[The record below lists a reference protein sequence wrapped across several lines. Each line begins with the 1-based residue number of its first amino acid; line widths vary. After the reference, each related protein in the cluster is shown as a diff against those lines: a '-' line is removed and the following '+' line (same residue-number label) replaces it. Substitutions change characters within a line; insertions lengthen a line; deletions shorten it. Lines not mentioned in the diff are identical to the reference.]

1 MSTLEER
8 FDKAEEMILK
18 RSFRKNVGFEEPYY
32 IFDYEPTKELY
43 VRERIE
49 FLKKKS
55 QATDLN
61 IVVFDLYDI
70 IIEISKEKGYL
81 EKNFEFEQKKGLDR
95 VTKAIGNMLRVTTP
109 NNLVVKYIEDHSN
122 GADVIFLTGIGKSFP
137 LFRAH
142 NVLNNL
148 NNVVHDIPV
157 VMFYPGYYN
166 GQYLELFSQVK
177 DDNHYRAFKLV
188 D

>member
-8 FDKAEEMILK
+8 FDKAEEIILK
-18 RSFRKNVGFEEPYY
+18 CSFRNNVGFEEPYY
-32 IFDYEPTKELY
+32 IFDYEPSKELY

-55 QATDLN
+55 QASDLK
-61 IVVFDLYDI
+61 ITVFDIYDI
-70 IIEISKEKGYL
+70 IVEISKDKGFL
-81 EKNFEFEQKKGLDR
+81 EKNFEFEHKKGLDR

-109 NNLVVKYIEDHSN
+109 NNLVVKYIEERSD
-122 GADVIFLTGIGKSFP
+122 GADVIFLTGIGKCFP

-148 NNVVHDIPV
+148 NNVVHNIPV
-157 VMFYPGYYN
+157 VMFYPGSYD
-166 GQYLELFSQVK
+166 GQYLVLFSQIK